1 MRLAA
6 RDKLEG
12 VLRDGMAAIHAGDAL
27 SRFVQRTARDEIRIG
42 DRVVAPAVGIWV
54 AALGKAAPQ
63 MLSALERVAFDRIRG
78 GIAVAPDGHFTHFA
92 SAVTKIA
99 AGHPVPNE
107 AGERAARKLLSLV
120 QNIPPGDILVVLLS
134 GGASA
139 LTTCPAPGL
148 TLEDLQRATRL
159 LLASGAEIAEVNSVR
174 THCSCFSG
182 GRLAAAS
189 RTRMIEVLAISDVI
203 GDRPEVIG
211 SGPCSPDPSTFSD
224 ALAVIDRFGLQA
236 EMPIRVMMHLKSGV
250 EGGVEESHSPGDPA
264 LNGVHY
270 QIISSNQDAR
280 RAVCEAGE
288 RRGLRV
294 LDLGEILS
302 GEARRMG
309 RRLAAL
315 AGSLQASEPIL
326 LVAGG
331 ETVVRVQGQGRGGR
345 NQELALA
352 AALSW
357 AELGGVNEVALVTMG
372 TDGRDGPTPASGAFA
387 DSETVAKALAEGVDA
402 RVMLDDNDAYGFFS
416 SVEGVLVTGPT
427 GTNVMDLVLIMV
439 EMKGAGS
446 D

>member
-1 MRLAA
+1 MSLAA
-6 RDKLEG
+6 RDRLEG
-12 VLRDGMAAIHAGDAL
+12 VLREGLAAIDAGDAL
-27 SRFVQRTARDEIRIG
+27 ARFVQRTATGTIRIG
-42 DRVVAPAVGIWV
+42 DRVVAPGVGIWV

-63 MLSALERVAFDRIRG
+63 MLSALEGVALDRIRG
-78 GIAVAPDGHFTHFA
+78 GIAVAPDGHFVDFA
-92 SAVTKIA
+92 SAVTKVV

-107 AGERAARKLLSLV
+107 AGERAARELLSLV
-120 QNIPPGDILVVLLS
+120 ENIPPGDILVVLLS

-148 TLEDLQRATRL
+148 NLEDLQRATRL

-189 RTRMIEVLAISDVI
+189 QTRMIEVLAISDVV

-211 SGPCSPDPSTFSD
+211 SGPCSPDPSTFSE

-236 EMPIRVMMHLKSGV
+236 QMPTRVMMHLQSGV
-250 EGGVEESHSPGDPA
+250 EGGVEESHSAGDPG

-270 QIISSNQDAR
+270 QIISNNQDAR
-280 RAVCEAGE
+280 KAVREAGA

-294 LDLGEILS
+294 VDLGEILS
-302 GEARRMG
+302 GEARPMG
-309 RRLAAL
+309 RRLMAL
-315 AGSLQASEPIL
+315 AGSVRAAEPIL

-331 ETVVRVQGQGRGGR
+331 ETVVRVRGQGLGGR

-357 AELGGVNEVALVTMG
+357 ADQGGTNRVTLLTMG
-372 TDGRDGPTPASGAFA
+372 TDGRDGPTPAAGAFA
-387 DSETVAKALAEGVDA
+387 DGETLERALAEGLDA
-402 RVMLDDNDAYGFFS
+402 RAMLDDNDAYGFFS
-416 SVEGVLVTGPT
+416 SMGGTLVTGPT

-439 EMKGAGS
+439 EANGDGP